1 MKPLGVELLSDLENN
16 SVKEINKTEGS
27 EDVTLANNT
36 VLEETKHVSRI
47 CTSVDGVD
55 STVGS
60 KLSSP
65 SQLPIMN
72 GNIKQETSLRLKDK
86 YCQRRVSAIRDFPP
100 LCGRNF
106 PRPIEEEQ
114 QRVTCGNDGLDGFE
128 KVDMK
133 MEAIKKK
140 SVLDGVE
147 KFDVETESTKTLKD
161 GSGDRVP
168 WGELLTGNAKPV
180 VFQETLRST
189 VEGELMKETMGG
201 GVGKLGAGLRDDDI
215 EKTELRGPMPGSRTI
230 PRSVLDNC
238 DEDAGGSVRKEI
250 VVYSQT

>member
-106 PRPIEEEQ
+106 LGQ
-114 QRVTCGNDGLDGFE
+114 L
-128 KVDMK
+128 
-133 MEAIKKK
+133 KK
-140 SVLDGVE
+140 SNRGSLVGMMGWMG
-147 KFDVETESTKTLKD
+147 LK
-161 GSGDRVP
+161 
-168 WGELLTGNAKPV
+168 
-180 VFQETLRST
+180 
-189 VEGELMKETMGG
+189 
-201 GVGKLGAGLRDDDI
+201 KLI
-215 EKTELRGPMPGSRTI
+215 
-230 PRSVLDNC
+230 
-238 DEDAGGSVRKEI
+238 
-250 VVYSQT
+250 